1 MFDTDFERDEL
12 IRAGAP
18 VATLL
23 RDQSFVVLEL
33 VRRVR
38 EEAEKLPF
46 VLSAWVRP
54 DGRRYVMTGIGD
66 LDSYERAAEASTR
79 IYREFTPRLGID
91 GKMVLTEA
99 KTIWN
104 KCPFTKDYK
113 RIVLTAVR
121 NYLRAG
127 GEID

>member
-1 MFDTDFERDEL
+1 MLDTDFERDDL

-18 VATLL
+18 VATLM
-23 RDQSFVVLEL
+23 RDQNFVVVEL

-38 EEAEKLPF
+38 EEAEQLPF

-91 GKMVLTEA
+91 FDDDFSLSGRSVCEKWIHAFERGEA
-99 KTIWN
+99 
-104 KCPFTKDYK
+104 
-113 RIVLTAVR
+113 
-121 NYLRAG
+121 
-127 GEID
+127 